1 MAELTGVMETALY
14 VADMDRSVAFYSEL
28 FGFDVLVSD
37 RRLTALRVCPGQV
50 VLLFAKG
57 GSTEPI
63 TGPGGV
69 IPPHDGSGNLHMAF
83 SIPASALADWERR
96 LVDRAIDIESRVMWP
111 RGGTSL
117 YFRDPDDHVIEL
129 ATPGV
134 WPNY

>member
-1 MAELTGVMETALY
+1 MPELTGVMETALY
-14 VADMDRSVAFYSEL
+14 VADMDRSVAFYKEL
-28 FGFDVLVSD
+28 FGFDVIASD
-37 RRLTALRVCPGQV
+37 RRMTALSVCVGQV
-50 VLLFAKG
+50 FLLFARG
-57 GSTEPI
+57 GSTKPI

-69 IPPHDGSGNLHMAF
+69 IPPHDGSGNMHMAF

-96 LVDRAIDIESRVMWP
+96 LVDRGIEIESRVTWS